1 MICDHELCR
10 MDVIPRHPWH
20 AAAWVRE
27 VCEHCGAERIVEH
40 VMPSVERGDDVEE
53 LAALP
58 WRTRGES

>member
-1 MICDHELCR
+1 MICTHDLCR

-27 VCEHCGAERIVEH
+27 TCERCGAERIVEH
-40 VMPSVERGDDVEE
+40 VMPSGDDDLEE

-58 WRTRGES
+58 WRRKGEG